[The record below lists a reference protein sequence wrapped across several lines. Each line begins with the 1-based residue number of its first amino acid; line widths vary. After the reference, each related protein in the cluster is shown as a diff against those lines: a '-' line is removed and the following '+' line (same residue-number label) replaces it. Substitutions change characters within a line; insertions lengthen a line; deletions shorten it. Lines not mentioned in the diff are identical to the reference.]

1 MADFEVKRFFFQ
13 NTDKSSQLCSGN
25 EKELMTMKRFTC
37 IVLLLPVLL
46 LGACGRELVPEPTS
60 SRTPEKGL
68 SHGMIQLGEKLDDPY
83 TVENMQSAL
92 AKVYPTKADRIDIVA
107 TDLYVRFLPRDDA
120 ELKRLQALDLYLMD
134 HPMDYRI
141 VQEGDYYQDPEV
153 GEDAITWQYAV
164 VPRDFKFPPAIRHE
178 LLDECYLSE
187 HDPVTRSI
195 EDDID
200 WSLVEREAFRLTG
213 NEDLWTPVTKG
224 TAAAPEGRVT
234 IEDPGF
240 SGGKPFGVAGVK
252 VVCNVFVKVGS
263 CYTDRDGYYKME
275 KSFSGRPRYRL
286 VFSNEKGFSIGLNF
300 IVVPASVSTL
310 GKADPEGVDVHV
322 TPEVGDAL
330 WRRCVVNNAA
340 YDYYSRCNEADL
352 DILPP
357 PANLRLWIF
366 PDITSSSACM
376 LHHGAFLDNALI
388 KSYLGPWLALIKV
401 FLPDITIGTK
411 EQDYEG
417 IYRAVVHE
425 LSHASHYAQV
435 GNEYWTPYINYVIAS
450 FVTEGGK
457 AYGTGDGDGAGYC
470 EVSESWAYFM
480 DATLRKDRYG
490 YSLPLY
496 ANTFWFKPD
505 ILSYLYK
512 RGMSRSEI
520 YRALKPEVTGID
532 DLKEEL
538 ITLYPERESELV
550 QCFRNYGK

>member
-1 MADFEVKRFFFQ
+1 
-13 NTDKSSQLCSGN
+13 
-25 EKELMTMKRFTC
+25 MKRIVC

-46 LGACGRELVPEPTS
+46 LAACGRESVPEPTS
-60 SRTPEKGL
+60 SWVPDEGL
-68 SHGMIQLGEKLDDPY
+68 YHGMIQLGEKLDDPY
-83 TVENMQSAL
+83 TVENMQAAL
-92 AKVYPTKADRIDIVA
+92 TKVYPTKAERVDIKA
-107 TDLYVRFLPRDDA
+107 TDLYVRFLPEDDSQ
-120 ELKRLQALDLYLMD
+120 LQRLEDMGLYLMD

-141 VQEGDYYQDPEV
+141 VREGDYYQDPEV

-164 VPRDFKFPPAIRHE
+164 VSRDFVFPRNIRYE

-187 HDPVTRSI
+187 HDPVTRGM
-195 EDDID
+195 EDID
-200 WSLVEREAFRLTG
+200 WALVEREAFRLTG
-213 NEDLWTPVTKG
+213 NGDLLEPATKG
-224 TAAAPEGRVT
+224 EGVAPQGRIT

-252 VVCNVFVKVGS
+252 VVCNVFVKIGS

-275 KSFSGRPRYRL
+275 KTFTSRPRYRL
-286 VFSNEKGFSIGLNF
+286 VFSNEKGFSIGLNL

-310 GKADPEGVDVHV
+310 GKDEAEVVDVHV
-322 TPEVGDAL
+322 TPEAGDAL

-357 PANLRLWIF
+357 PSNLRLWIF

-388 KSYLGPWLALIKV
+388 KAYLGQWIALIKI

-411 EQDYEG
+411 EQDYAG

-425 LSHASHYAQV
+425 LAHTSHYAQV
-435 GNEYWTPYINYVIAS
+435 GNAYWTPYVNYVIAS
-450 FVTEGGK
+450 FVAEGGK

-470 EVSESWAYFM
+470 EVGESWAYFM

-490 YSLPLY
+490 IALPLY
-496 ANTFWFKPD
+496 GNSFWFKPD
-505 ILSYLYK
+505 ILSYLYQ

-532 DLKEEL
+532 DLKEEF
-538 ITLYPERESELV
+538 IALYPERENELV